1 VILDISQPRNRAIM
15 ALLLLRFTD
24 SDYPFGIF
32 KLFLHNKSSIHT
44 RNQKRIANVQTSYPD
59 KSQDQSNNKNADIQ
73 FSEGPGFISIPD
85 IIHKIHIT
93 MHKKT

>member
-1 VILDISQPRNRAIM
+1 VLSV
-15 ALLLLRFTD
+15 LLRFSD

-44 RNQKRIANVQTSYPD
+44 RYQKRIANDQTSYPD

-73 FSEGPGFISIPD
+73 FSVTDAFLEQLSSGTLKVKRLKS
-85 IIHKIHIT
+85 
-93 MHKKT
+93 